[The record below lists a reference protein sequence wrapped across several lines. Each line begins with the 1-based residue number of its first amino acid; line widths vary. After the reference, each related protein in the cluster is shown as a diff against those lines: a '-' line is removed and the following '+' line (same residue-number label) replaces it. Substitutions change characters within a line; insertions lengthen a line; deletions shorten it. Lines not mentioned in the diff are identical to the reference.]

1 MAKKTGFNK
10 VLGRQDYVVK
20 GLRIYKGKTKEG
32 KAITEELTYLDF
44 TGK

>member
-20 GLRIYKGKTKEG
+20 MAINKLSKAPFKEVV
-32 KAITEELTYLDF
+32 TYLDF
-44 TGK
+44 SSK